1 MGADPH
7 GWTINALA
15 TELERDRRTIAKK
28 LARVRPIEVRG
39 RSKYYRLRDALDALD
54 EKRPAPSNPSPHD
67 QVEHFEMNLDRL
79 PATRTWDEIRAMFGV
94 EDTEV
99 RRWLR
104 YGCPFVEVGSPDTT
118 TGWTFRT
125 GHVFRWLALFT
136 SYLEVRGL
144 LPPEAELRGTE
155 SQFVPP
161 LGDASF

>member
-39 RSKYYRLRDALDALD
+39 RSKYYRLRDALDALE
-54 EKRPAPSNPSPHD
+54 EKRPAPSIPSPYD
-67 QVEHFEMNLDRL
+67 QVEMFETNLERPL
-79 PATRTWDEIRAMFGV
+79 PIRTWDEIRGMFAI
-94 EDTEV
+94 EDAEL
-99 RRWLR
+99 RRWVR
-104 YGCPFVEVGSPDTT
+104 YGCPFVEAGSLDCSTS
-118 TGWTFRT
+118 WSFRT

-144 LPPEAELRGTE
+144 LPPAAELRGTG

-161 LGDASF
+161 LGGDSY

>member
-1 MGADPH
+1 MPMTPR

-39 RSKYYRLRDALDALD
+39 RSKYYRLRDALDALE
-54 EKRPAPSNPSPHD
+54 EKRPAPSNPSPYD
-67 QVEHFEMNLDRL
+67 QVEMFEINREGPL
-79 PATRTWDEIRAMFGV
+79 PIRTSDEIRAMFGV

-144 LPPEAELRGTE
+144 LPSEAELRGTE

-161 LGDASF
+161 LGGASF